1 MEWTSVKKRLPEK
14 ERAGGLF
21 SHPALTQG
29 EETGGHGSGSE
40 ESWSELNSLGL
51 VSTDTQ
57 GHS

>member
-1 MEWTSVKKRLPEK
+1 MKKRLPEK

-21 SHPALTQG
+21 SHPALTKG

-40 ESWSELNSLGL
+40 ESWSDLDNLEL